1 MPVRLVAWLNQTQVG
16 GHRVVVTVL
25 KTTPEKL
32 NHSSV
37 IPFFLKTS
45 PDNFLF
51 KLIMK
56 TAGADV
62 VLGEYNIGSYSDF
75 KADGQKECKIT
86 LKFPRHWP
94 ITPSCHID

>member
-1 MPVRLVAWLNQTQVG
+1 
-16 GHRVVVTVL
+16 
-25 KTTPEKL
+25 
-32 NHSSV
+32 
-37 IPFFLKTS
+37 
-45 PDNFLF
+45 
-51 KLIMK
+51 MK

-75 KADGQKECKIT
+75 KVDGQKECKIT